1 MEENKFLEQSHP
13 HLAALVGKWHGMT
26 STWFQPDQLAD
37 ESLWQAEF
45 KLVLGGRFLLYD
57 YQGSMQG
64 EPLEGVALLGY
75 NPQRQRYEMA
85 WVDTFHNGSA
95 IMFMHGGE
103 KDGAF
108 NVLGSFPT
116 GPDSP
121 DWGWRT
127 EIHPQE
133 NGELV
138 ITHYGIT
145 PESLEWKGVETIYTK
160 FAAA

>member
-1 MEENKFLEQSHP
+1 MEENKTFEQSQAQ
-13 HLAALVGKWHGMT
+13 LAALVGKWQGMT
-26 STWFQPDQLAD
+26 STWFQPEQLAD

-45 KLVLGGRFLLYD
+45 KLVLGGRFLLYT
-57 YQGSMQG
+57 YQGSIQG
-64 EPLEGVALLGY
+64 EPLEGIALLGY
-75 NPQRQRYEMA
+75 NPQRQRYELS
-85 WVDTFHNGSA
+85 WVDTFYNGSA

-103 KDGAF
+103 KDGPF

-127 EIHPQE
+127 EIYPQE

-145 PESLEWKGVETIYTK
+145 PEGLEWKGVETIYTK
-160 FAAA
+160 VAAA

>member
-45 KLVLGGRFLLYD
+45 KLVLGGSFLLYT
-57 YQGSMQG
+57 YQGSIQG
-64 EPLEGVALLGY
+64 EPLEGLALLGY

-95 IMFMHGGE
+95 IMFMHGGK
-103 KDGAF
+103 KDGPF

-127 EIHPQE
+127 EIQPQE

-145 PESLEWKGVETIYTK
+145 PEGLEWKGVETIYTK
-160 FAAA
+160 VAAA

>member
-1 MEENKFLEQSHP
+1 MEENKIFEQSHP
-13 HLAALVGKWHGMT
+13 QLAALVGKWQGMT
-26 STWFQPDQLAD
+26 QTWFEPDQLAD

-45 KLVLGGRFLLYD
+45 RLVLGGRFLFYI
-57 YQGSMQG
+57 YQGSIQG
-64 EPLEGVALLGY
+64 EPLEGMALLGY
-75 NPQRQRYEMA
+75 NPLRQRYEIA

-95 IMFMHGGE
+95 IMFMQGGE

-127 EIHPQE
+127 EVLPGE
-133 NGELV
+133 NGELI
-138 ITHYGIT
+138 ITHFGIT
-145 PESLEWKGVETIYTK
+145 PEGLEWKGVETIYQRV
-160 FAAA
+160 

>member
-1 MEENKFLEQSHP
+1 MMDDNKILEQSHP
-13 HLAALVGKWHGMT
+13 QLASLVGKWQGMT
-26 STWFQPDQLAD
+26 KTWFEPDKLAD
-37 ESLWQAEF
+37 ESPWQGEF
-45 KLVLGGRFLLYD
+45 RLVLGGRFLFYT
-57 YQGSMQG
+57 YHGSMQG
-64 EPLEGVALLGY
+64 KPLEGMAMLGY

-95 IMFMHGGE
+95 IMFMHDSE
-103 KDGAF
+103 KDKPF

-127 EIHPQE
+127 EITFQN

-145 PESLEWKGVETIYTK
+145 PESLEWKGVETIYQRISE
-160 FAAA
+160 

>member
-1 MEENKFLEQSHP
+1 MEENKRLDQSHP
-13 HLAALVGKWHGMT
+13 QLSALVGKWQGMT

-45 KLVLGGRFLLYD
+45 KLVLGGRFLQYI
-57 YQGSMQG
+57 YQGSIQG
-64 EPLEGVALLGY
+64 EPLEGIALLGY

-127 EIHPQE
+127 EVLPQE
-133 NGELV
+133 NGEL
-138 ITHYGIT
+138 IIAHYGIT
-145 PESLEWKGVETIYTK
+145 PEGLEWKGVETIYQQD
-160 FAAA
+160 

>member
-1 MEENKFLEQSHP
+1 MEENKTFEQSHP
-13 HLAALVGKWHGMT
+13 HLAALVGKWQGMT

-37 ESLWQAEF
+37 ESPCQAEF
-45 KLVLGGRFLLYD
+45 KLVLGGRFLLYN
-57 YQGSMQG
+57 YQGDIQG
-64 EPLEGVALLGY
+64 EPLEGMALLGY
-75 NPQRQRYEMA
+75 NPQRKRYEMA

-103 KDGAF
+103 KDGSF

-127 EIHPQE
+127 EVMPGEH
-133 NGELV
+133 GELV

-145 PESLEWKGVETIYTK
+145 PEGQEWKGVETIYQRV
-160 FAAA
+160 